1 MARDIPL
8 APVVTTVGAP
18 TSLWQRLL
26 AGFFRL
32 VLLLLFK
39 PLVRPPFPLAWQRW
53 IVRLLSSI
61 TLSESGLDVGKMS
74 DVPCGGEVIRSP
86 LGEVDG
92 AVLYLHGGAFCMG
105 SPLSHR
111 SITTYLASR
120 SRSEVWV
127 PDYRLAPEHPAP
139 AALEDA
145 VSCYRRMLMAG
156 YSADQ
161 IVIAGDSAGAGLALS
176 TVLKLREL
184 DLPLPGGIVLFSP
197 FVDLALSGLSS
208 FTHQRI
214 DPMLSRAWLRQG
226 ALLYAGH
233 RMRQNPLCSPLYG
246 EFGGLPP
253 MLIQVGSDELLLD
266 DAQRL
271 AQRAA
276 VHGARVRL
284 TMFSGMWHVFQLLVG
299 WIKPADEAMQQAVE
313 FIGECRHVPITVPD
327 SGRVASSA
335 SLQVSSL

>member
-18 TSLWQRLL
+18 TALWQRLL

-39 PLVRPPFPLAWQRW
+39 PLVRPPFPLAWQRQVARW
-53 IVRLLSSI
+53 LSCI
-61 TLSESGLDVGKMS
+61 TLSESGLDIGRMR

-111 SITTYLASR
+111 SVTTYLASR

-156 YSADQ
+156 FCADQ

-184 DLPLPGGIVLFSP
+184 DLPLPGGIVLLSP

-208 FTHQRI
+208 FTHQHI

-226 ALLYAGH
+226 GVAVCGA
-233 RMRQNPLCSPLYG
+233 P
-246 EFGGLPP
+246 
-253 MLIQVGSDELLLD
+253 
-266 DAQRL
+266 DA
-271 AQRAA
+271 AEPAMFAA
-276 VHGARVRL
+276 VWRIWWLAAHIDP
-284 TMFSGMWHVFQLLVG
+284 G
-299 WIKPADEAMQQAVE
+299 WI
-313 FIGECRHVPITVPD
+313 G
-327 SGRVASSA
+327 
-335 SLQVSSL
+335 